1 MKRLSFVVS
10 APSGTGKTTII
21 QNIIGQSDQY
31 EFVISTTTR
40 SRRNDEA
47 HGKNYNFVPEEY
59 FKQMI
64 EEGEF
69 IEWAFVHQHYYGITK
84 KEIDRIRDSGKT
96 PIFDVDVQGAKSLR
110 KKLADGVFIF
120 IVPPSV
126 EALRERLK
134 NRKTETEEQ
143 ITVRLNNALNEMKQ
157 YELYDYLVVNE
168 NVEESCKQFHA
179 ILVSESCKKERNYYR
194 IQNMIG
200 GDCDYSIK

>member
-21 QNIIGQSDQY
+21 QNIVGHSDNY

-40 SRRNDEA
+40 PRRNDEID
-47 HGKNYNFVPEEY
+47 GKNYIFVQEDV
-59 FKQMI
+59 FKNMI
-64 EEGEF
+64 EENAF

-126 EALRERLK
+126 EALKERLM

-143 ITVRLNNALNEMKQ
+143 ITVRLNNALNEMRQ

-168 NVEESCKQFHA
+168 KVEESCDQFHA
-179 ILVSESCKKERNYYR
+179 ILVSESCRKERNYNKIR
-194 IQNMIG
+194 NMVG
-200 GDCDYSIK
+200 GDRDHSIK

>member
-1 MKRLSFVVS
+1 VKRLSFVVS

-21 QNIIGQSDQY
+21 QNIIKQSDHY

-40 SRRNDEA
+40 PRRNDEI
-47 HGKNYNFVPEEY
+47 HGKNYNFVPEDG
-59 FKQMI
+59 FKKMI

-126 EALRERLK
+126 EALRERLMK
-134 NRKTETEEQ
+134 RKTETEEQ
-143 ITVRLNNALNEMKQ
+143 ITIRLNNALNEMMQ
-157 YELYDYLVVNE
+157 YNLYDYLVVNE
-168 NVEESCKQFHA
+168 KVEDSCDQFHS
-179 ILVSESCKKERNYYR
+179 ILVSESCRKDRSYYK
-194 IQNMIG
+194 IQNMVG
-200 GDCDYSIK
+200 GDRDYSIK

>member
-21 QNIIGQSDQY
+21 QNIVGHSDNY

-40 SRRNDEA
+40 PRRNDEID
-47 HGKNYNFVPEEY
+47 GKNYIFVQEDV
-59 FKQMI
+59 FKNMI
-64 EEGEF
+64 EENAF

-84 KEIDRIRDSGKT
+84 KEIDRIRESGKT

-126 EALRERLK
+126 EALKERLM

-143 ITVRLNNALNEMKQ
+143 ITVRLNNALNEMRQ

-168 NVEESCKQFHA
+168 KVEESCDQFHA
-179 ILVSESCKKERNYYR
+179 ILVSESCRKERNYNKIR
-194 IQNMIG
+194 NMVG
-200 GDCDYSIK
+200 GDRDHSIK

>member
-1 MKRLSFVVS
+1 VKRLSFVVS

-21 QNIIGQSDQY
+21 QNIIGHSDNY

-40 SRRNDEA
+40 PRRNDEID
-47 HGKNYNFVPEEY
+47 GKNYIFVQENV
-59 FKQMI
+59 FKKMI
-64 EEGEF
+64 DESAF

-126 EALRERLK
+126 EALKERLM

-143 ITVRLNNALNEMKQ
+143 IAVRLNNALNEMRQ

-168 NVEESCKQFHA
+168 KVEESCDQFNA
-179 ILVSESCKKERNYYR
+179 ILVSESCRKERNFNKIR
-194 IQNMIG
+194 NMVG
-200 GDCDYSIK
+200 GDRDHSIK